1 MPSFREKLKAK
12 GEAVVAREA
21 EAARLSALP
30 PAELAALLMPAFG
43 PDGPKANPS
52 ILNPGNRGGTNENQL
67 LDWLGRTY
75 EVFPI
80 RPKPWRLL
88 STRVLEAVQ
97 LLEHAGLIYVALD
110 CRAERPPLERHP
122 GGPGSPCQWRCHATH
137 PASDRY
143 TPAAGFDRPAS
154 AGTGDASR
162 DRCDH
167 RRRICGQTP
176 AGNRG
181 TMTSRP
187 SGKNPALSNESPSD
201 TTILAA

>member
-1 MPSFREKLKAK
+1 MQCLRGAGRHAIVQEKLKAK

-30 PAELAALLMPAFG
+30 PAELAASLMPAFG

-80 RPKPWRLL
+80 RPKPWRRF

-97 LLEHAGLIYVALD
+97 LLEHAGLIYVHWI
-110 CRAERPPLERHP
+110 AE
-122 GGPGSPCQWRCHATH
+122 QN
-137 PASDRY
+137 
-143 TPAAGFDRPAS
+143 
-154 AGTGDASR
+154 GT
-162 DRCDH
+162 
-167 RRRICGQTP
+167 
-176 AGNRG
+176 
-181 TMTSRP
+181 
-187 SGKNPALSNESPSD
+187 LS
-201 TTILAA
+201 T